1 MGIAS
6 FTWGGKRFRDVT
18 WMRIV
23 HTLGTRWV
31 LDKWW
36 LMLLLVLGLEGLSE
50 NLFLPIFF
58 LFCLLTF
65 YYTSLEAQI
74 LQLEVKGQLI

>member
-1 MGIAS
+1 
-6 FTWGGKRFRDVT
+6 
-18 WMRIV
+18 MRIV
-23 HTLGTRWV
+23 CTTSTQWV

-36 LMLLLVLGLEGLSE
+36 MMLLLVLGLEGLSE
-50 NLFLPIFF
+50 NLFLPVFF
-58 LFCLLTF
+58 PFLPSYF